1 MYHKYF
7 KRLLDVF
14 FSSLLIVLFSPIF
27 IILTFVVFL
36 LVREN
41 PYFSQIRTGLNGKH
55 FTILKFKTMKTL
67 REKSGKLLHDD
78 LRTNF
83 ATRVLRQLNIDE
95 LPQLLNIIR
104 GEMSFIGPRPLP
116 KRYDSIYTPLQ
127 FQRHS
132 VRPGI
137 TGLAQISGRRSV
149 SWKRRIELD
158 LIYCSR
164 LSFTTD
170 LTILVKTLSV
180 FFDRSASE
188 FGINQDPETYLPD
201 FKK

>member
-7 KRLLDVF
+7 KRLLDLT
-14 FSSLLIVLFSPIF
+14 FSFLLIVLLSPTF
-27 IILTFVVFL
+27 FILTFVVFL

-41 PYFSQIRTGLNGKH
+41 PFFSQIRTGLNGKH

-67 REKSGKLLHDD
+67 RDESGKLLHDD
-78 LRTNF
+78 LRTSY
-83 ATRVLRQLNIDE
+83 ATRILRKLNIDE
-95 LPQLLNIIR
+95 LPQLLNIVR

-116 KRYDSIYTPLQ
+116 KRYDQVYTPMQ

-149 SWKRRIELD
+149 SWKTRIELD

-164 LSFTTD
+164 LNFTTD

-180 FFDRSASE
+180 FFDRSGSE
-188 FGINQDPETYLPD
+188 FGLNQDPETYLPN
-201 FKK
+201 FNK